1 MGRKTGREFIA
12 SMLRSDQILATV
24 EMIQK
29 ENLDVRTVTMG
40 INLLDC
46 RTGDVGS
53 TCERIEQKISD
64 LAGNFVSTC
73 STVSKRLGIPVVNKR
88 ISVTPIAFVGA
99 GFDRKGFVELA
110 LCLDRAATAVGVDIL
125 GGFSA
130 QVEKGMTATDR
141 EYIASIP
148 EALARTEKVCA
159 SINIATTQKGINM
172 DALAIIGHTIKDL
185 AEMTRDQGGFGAAKF
200 VVFCNQP
207 GDNPFM
213 AGAIHGLEEADAV
226 LNVGVSGPGVIA
238 RSLERLIGHHQNGER
253 LRLDEIA
260 EEIKQTTFRVTR
272 CGELIGRQ
280 VSKALGIEFGVVD
293 LSLAPTPTIGD
304 SVGEIFKI
312 LGVDSVGAPGSTA
325 ILAMLND
332 AVKKGGIFA
341 SKTVGGL
348 SGAFIPVM
356 EDAVLAEAVG
366 DGSLCLEKL
375 EAMTCVC
382 SVGLDMVAIPGS
394 VDADTISAIIADEMA
409 LGMVNHK
416 TTAARLIPVPGKEAG
431 DYVSFGGLFGAS
443 PIMEVRNAGK
453 SSRFMAWG
461 GRIPAPIH
469 SFKN

>member
-1 MGRKTGREFIA
+1 
-12 SMLRSDQILATV
+12 MLRSDQILSTV

-46 RTGDVGS
+46 RSGNLVD
-53 TCERIEQKISD
+53 TCNNIENKIARF
-64 LAGNFVSTC
+64 AGNFVAAC
-73 STVSKRLGIPVVNKR
+73 NKMSKKYGIPVVNKR

-99 GFDRKGFVELA
+99 GFKKDDFIEIAKT
-110 LCLDRAATAVGVDIL
+110 LDRAATAVGVDIL
-125 GGFSA
+125 GGYSA
-130 QVEKGMTATDR
+130 QVEKGMTDTDR
-141 EYIASIP
+141 EFIASIP
-148 EALARTEKVCA
+148 EALAQTDKICA
-159 SINIATTQKGINM
+159 SINIATTHKGINM
-172 DALAIIGHTIKDL
+172 DALAIMGHTIKEL
-185 AEMTRDQGGFGAAKF
+185 AEQTADQGGFAAAKF

-213 AGAIHGLEEADAV
+213 AGAIHGVEEAEAV

-238 RSLERLIGHHQNGER
+238 RALERLIKKHPKPGS
-253 LRLDEIA
+253 LKFDELA

-272 CGELIGRQ
+272 CGELIGRA
-280 VSKALGIEFGVVD
+280 VSKSLGIEFGVVD

-366 DGSLCLEKL
+366 DGSLTLEKL

-382 SVGLDMVAIPGS
+382 SVGLDMIAIPGS

-409 LGMVNHK
+409 LGVINSK
-416 TTAARLIPVPGKEAG
+416 TTAARLIPVPGKEVG
-431 DYVSFGGLFGAS
+431 DHVSFGGLFGAS
-443 PIMEVRNAGK
+443 PIMPVNNIGK
-453 SSRFMAWG
+453 SSRFIAWG
-461 GRIPAPIH
+461 GRMPAPIH

>member
-1 MGRKTGREFIA
+1 
-12 SMLRSDQILATV
+12 MLRSDQILATV

-46 RTGDVGS
+46 RDTSVAATCRQIENRIREKAGDFVE
-53 TCERIEQKISD
+53 TCD
-64 LAGNFVSTC
+64 FVSR
-73 STVSKRLGIPVVNKR
+73 KLGIPVVNKR
-88 ISVTPIAFVGA
+88 ISITPIAFVGA
-99 GFDRKGFVELA
+99 GFDRDGFVELA
-110 LCLDRAATAVGVDIL
+110 CSLDRAAAVVGVDIL

-130 QVEKGMTATDR
+130 QVEKGMTETDR
-141 EYIASIP
+141 HYIMSLP
-148 EALARTEKVCA
+148 TALSVTDKVCA
-159 SINIATTQKGINM
+159 SINVGSSQKGINM
-172 DALAIIGHTIKDL
+172 DAVTMLGRTVKDI
-185 AEMTRDQGGFGAAKF
+185 AEASREQNGFGAAKF

-213 AGAIHGLEEADAV
+213 AGAIHGLEEADTV
-226 LNVGVSGPGVIA
+226 LNIGVSGPGVIA
-238 RSLERLIGHHQNGER
+238 RSLERLISSRSNK
-253 LRLDEIA
+253 LRLDDLA

-272 CGELIGRQ
+272 CGELVGRQ
-280 VSKALGIEFGVVD
+280 VSEILGIDFGVVD

-304 SVGEIFKI
+304 SVGEILHI
-312 LGVDSVGAPGSTA
+312 LGVDAIGAPGSTA

-356 EDAVLAEAVG
+356 EDALLAEAVG
-366 DGSLCLEKL
+366 AGSLCLEKL

-382 SVGLDMVAIPGS
+382 SVGLDMVPIPGS

-409 LGMVNHK
+409 LGMINNK
-416 TTAARLIPVPGKEAG
+416 TTAARIIPVPGKEAG
-431 DYVSFGGLFGAS
+431 EVVSFGGLFGAS
-443 PIMEVRNAGK
+443 PIMEIRNVGK
-453 SSRFMAWG
+453 SGRFIGWG

>member
-1 MGRKTGREFIA
+1 
-12 SMLRSDQILATV
+12 MLRSDQILATV

-46 RTGDVGS
+46 RGGDVAG
-53 TCERIEQKISD
+53 TCERIKEKI
-64 LAGNFVSTC
+64 LRHAGNFVEQCNAISR
-73 STVSKRLGIPVVNKR
+73 KYGIPVVNKR
-88 ISVTPIAFVGA
+88 IAVTPIAFVGA
-99 GFDRKGFVELA
+99 GFKKNDFIEIART
-110 LCLDRAATAVGVDIL
+110 LDEAATLVGIDIL

-130 QVEKGMTATDR
+130 QVEKGMTETDR
-141 EYIASIP
+141 EFIASIP
-148 EALARTEKVCA
+148 DAIAATSKICS
-159 SINIATTQKGINM
+159 SINIGSTQKGVNM
-172 DALAIIGHTIKDL
+172 DALAMMGHTIKAL
-185 AEMTRDQGGFGAAKF
+185 AEKTADQGGFGAAKF

-238 RSLERLIGHHQNGER
+238 RALERLIAKHPRPGS
-253 LRLDEIA
+253 LPFDELA

-272 CGELIGRQ
+272 CGELIGRA
-280 VSKALGIEFGVVD
+280 VSKALDIEFGVVD

-312 LGVDSVGAPGSTA
+312 LGVDAVGAPGSTA

-366 DGSLCLEKL
+366 EGSLCLEKL

-409 LGMVNHK
+409 LGMINCK
-416 TTAARLIPVPGKEAG
+416 TTAARIIPVPGKEAG
-431 DYVSFGGLFGAS
+431 EEVNFGGLFGAS
-443 PIMEVRNAGK
+443 PIMPIRNVGK
-453 SSRFMAWG
+453 SSRFVAWG
-461 GRIPAPIH
+461 GRLPAPVH

>member
-1 MGRKTGREFIA
+1 
-12 SMLRSDQILATV
+12 MLRSDQILATV

-46 RTGDVGS
+46 RAADVVT
-53 TCERIEQKISD
+53 TCKQVEARIAER
-64 LAGNFVSTC
+64 AGTFVETCNFVSR
-73 STVSKRLGIPVVNKR
+73 KLGIPVVNKR
-88 ISVTPIAFVGA
+88 LSITPIALVGA
-99 GFDRKGFVELA
+99 GFDRDGFVELA
-110 LCLDRAATAVGVDIL
+110 AALERSATAVGVDIL

-141 EYIASIP
+141 EYIMSLP
-148 EALARTEKVCA
+148 EALAATEKVCA
-159 SINIATTQKGINM
+159 SINIASTQKGINM
-172 DALAIIGHTIKDL
+172 DALAMLGHTVKDI
-185 AEMTRDQGGFGAAKF
+185 AERTRDQNGFGAAKF

-213 AGAIHGLEEADAV
+213 AGAIHGVEEADAV

-238 RSLERLIGHHQNGER
+238 RALERLISARNGR
-253 LRLDEIA
+253 SAPLRLDEIA

-272 CGELIGRQ
+272 CGELVGRQ
-280 VSKALGIEFGVVD
+280 VSELLGIGFGVVD
-293 LSLAPTPTIGD
+293 LSLAPTPTVGD
-304 SVGEIFKI
+304 SVGEILHI
-312 LGVDSVGAPGSTA
+312 LGVDAIGAPGSTA
-325 ILAMLND
+325 ILALLND

-366 DGSLCLEKL
+366 KHELCLEKL

-394 VDADTISAIIADEMA
+394 VDAATIAAIIADEMA
-409 LGMVNHK
+409 LGMVNNK
-416 TTAARLIPVPGKEAG
+416 TTAARLIPVPGKKAG
-431 DYVSFGGLFGAS
+431 EVVRFGGLFGSS
-443 PIMEVRNAGK
+443 PIMPVRNVGK
-453 SSRFMAWG
+453 SQRFVDWG

>member
-1 MGRKTGREFIA
+1 
-12 SMLRSDQILATV
+12 MLRSDQILATV

-40 INLLDC
+40 ISLLDC
-46 RTGDVGS
+46 RGGDVED
-53 TCERIEQKISD
+53 TCKKIHNRIID
-64 LAGNFVSTC
+64 YAGNFVATC
-73 STVSKRLGIPVVNKR
+73 DTISKKYGIPVVNKR
-88 ISVTPIAFVGA
+88 IAVTPIAFVGA
-99 GFDRKGFVELA
+99 GFFREDFVRIA
-110 LCLDRAATAVGVDIL
+110 QTLDQAAKAVGVDIL

-130 QVEKGMTATDR
+130 QVEKGMTNTDL
-141 EYIASIP
+141 EFIASIP
-148 EALARTEKVCA
+148 EALARTERVCS
-159 SINIATTQKGINM
+159 SINIGSTQKGINM
-172 DALAIIGHTIKDL
+172 DALAMMGKTIKDL
-185 AEMTRDQGGFGAAKF
+185 AEITADQGGFAAAKF

-238 RSLERLIGHHQNGER
+238 RSLERLIEKHPEPGT
-253 LRLDEIA
+253 LRLDELA

-272 CGELIGRQ
+272 CGELIGRA
-280 VSKALGIEFGVVD
+280 VSKSLGIEFGVVD
-293 LSLAPTPTIGD
+293 LSLAPTPTVGD

-312 LGVDSVGAPGSTA
+312 LGVDAIGAPGTTA

-356 EDAVLAEAVG
+356 EDAMLAEAVG

-382 SVGLDMVAIPGS
+382 SVGLDMIAIPGS

-409 LGMVNHK
+409 IGLINAK
-416 TTAARLIPVPGKEAG
+416 TTAARLIPVPGKEVG
-431 DYVSFGGLFGAS
+431 DSVSFGGLFGAS
-443 PIMEVRNAGK
+443 PIMPIRNVGK
-453 SSRFMAWG
+453 SSRFIAWG
-461 GRIPAPIH
+461 GRMPAPIH

>member
-1 MGRKTGREFIA
+1 
-12 SMLRSDQILATV
+12 
-24 EMIQK
+24 MIQK

-40 INLLDC
+40 INILDC
-46 RTGDVGS
+46 RTGDVQT
-53 TCERIEQKISD
+53 TCERVEQRIRD
-64 LAGNFVSTC
+64 LAGNFVETC
-73 STVSKRLGIPVVNKR
+73 NAVSKKLGIPVVNKR

-99 GFDRKGFVELA
+99 GFDRHGFVELA
-110 LCLDRAATAVGVDIL
+110 KSLDRAATAVGVDIL

-148 EALARTEKVCA
+148 EALAQTEKICA
-159 SINIATTQKGINM
+159 SINIATSQKGINM
-172 DALAIIGHTIKDL
+172 DALAMIGRTIKDL
-185 AEMTRDQGGFGAAKF
+185 AEKTRDQGGFGAAKF

-238 RSLERLIGHHQNGER
+238 RSLERLIDHHQGKEP

-312 LGVDSVGAPGSTA
+312 LGVDAIGAPGSTA

-356 EDAVLAEAVG
+356 EDALLAEAVG
-366 DGSLCLEKL
+366 EGALCLEKL
-375 EAMTCVC
+375 ESMTCVC

-409 LGMVNHK
+409 LGMINHK

-431 DYVSFGGLFGAS
+431 EYVSFGGLFGAS